1 MRTLSGEESPIT
13 DINVTPLVDI
23 VLVLLIIFMATA
35 PLIHRRAVNINV
47 PKAAHSEKVAT
58 QTLQIILSEKRM
70 ILLGGRRIKAAE
82 LGAQLSALVHVDP
95 LLHVAVL
102 ADQTVAYGEVIGL
115 LDIIRGSGVKKV
127 ALEVK
132 PKRP

>member
-35 PLIHRRAVNINV
+35 PLIHRRSVNINV

-58 QTLQIILSEKRM
+58 QTLQIILDEKRM
-70 ILLGGRRIKAAE
+70 ILLGGRKIKAEE
-82 LGAQLSALVHVDP
+82 LGAQISALVQVDP

-102 ADQTVAYGEVIGL
+102 ADQNVAYGEVIGL

-127 ALEVK
+127 ALEVR
-132 PKRP
+132 PKRK